1 MPQHG
6 PPASAGSVCANLEFA
21 PAAVMPARVSESIV
35 LRSYPLKEAD
45 LVVSF
50 LTRDLGKLRGAARG
64 ARRPKSRF
72 GAGLERLSQV
82 RMFYFQRENRELV
95 TLDTC
100 ELVSSPLKLAS
111 EYEVAVAMDFFA
123 EASDQLLPP
132 AEPSELHFRLLASV
146 LDYLRDEDARGR
158 KDAVWPAMLYFS
170 LWAVRIA
177 GLLPRLRV
185 SSESQAIAEE
195 MMHSPIGQLSP
206 RSWRKETAAD
216 LRRFLVRRMEE
227 HIERN
232 FVTVPLLESL

>member
-1 MPQHG
+1 
-6 PPASAGSVCANLEFA
+6 
-21 PAAVMPARVSESIV
+21 MPARVSESIV

-50 LTRDLGKLRGAARG
+50 LTRDLGKLRGTARG
-64 ARRPKSRF
+64 ARRPKNHF

-82 RMFYFQRENRELV
+82 RMSYFQRENRELV
-95 TLDTC
+95 TLDGC
-100 ELVSSPLKLAS
+100 ELISSPLGLAS
-111 EYEVAVAMDFFA
+111 EYEATVALDYFA
-123 EASDQLLPP
+123 EVSEQLLPP

-146 LDYLRDEDARGR
+146 LDHLRNEAAQGR
-158 KDAVWPAMLYFS
+158 KDAVWPAVLYFS

-177 GLLPRLRV
+177 GFLPRLRV
-185 SSESQAIAEE
+185 SGESQAIAEE

-227 HIERN
+227 HVERN
-232 FVTVPLLESL
+232 FITIPLLESL